1 MKVLAIG
8 DPHFM
13 VSNLDSVK
21 IYINKMV
28 KLAKDQDPD
37 FIVVLGDLLH
47 THEKIHST
55 VLRYATRFLREL
67 SEISPV
73 YLIIGNHDM
82 CFGID
87 TPVLMWDGSKKM
99 SQDIKIGD
107 ILIGDDGNQR
117 KVSNTTSGESEL
129 YKIKQLNGDDYI
141 VNKNHILTLK
151 CGFHK
156 SKFWNKTKRAWTVKW
171 IDKKT
176 MSLKSKFFSIN
187 YRDSEL
193 DYLDR
198 QSRTI
203 EDSEKLANEFLET
216 IEDIDTLEISV
227 EDYLKVPINV
237 KDRLY
242 GYKLETSVKWNSEQL
257 FDPYILGMWLGD
269 GDKDGSGFS
278 GADPK
283 IIMEWV
289 KWGFKNGAE
298 IVHTGPYNY
307 NIRNKFRKT
316 NRKSIINS
324 SGTECDACLRH
335 ITKYNKAPSLSCASV
350 EELNKIL
357 EKDSKTINYYFKNSS
372 KEQQYALKDDVLIK
386 EIIYLKTSQYS
397 FQKVENLKNP
407 LQQILK
413 KYNLYKNKHIP
424 NIYLTSN
431 EDTRLKLLAGFVD
444 TDGHTQD
451 KRTILINQGGD
462 NIHMIDQLAY
472 LTRSLGFSTY
482 ISPIIHVTTKNG
494 VEKIYKKITV
504 SGNIE
509 KIPILI
515 NRKKGISI
523 INNGIDSRGRKCA
536 DKSRTKISVESIG
549 IGKYYGW
556 TLNENNR
563 FLLGDFTVAHNCNNQ
578 AFLDNNHAFT
588 SFKNWENL
596 TVCDRV
602 REYIIEDKKFVFCP
616 YVPPGRFKEALD
628 TLPNWETATAI
639 FAHQE
644 FLGCRFNPVAVSEIG
659 DPWDSNLP
667 LVVSGHIHDSQWV
680 NDNVFYP
687 GSSIQHAFG
696 ESADKTVVMIT
707 FKDKP
712 KFKKY
717 NLGMRKKKIIYLE
730 LENIDS
736 FKPDNSEN
744 EIKLVLKGTSEE
756 FKTFRKSKK
765 YHELTKN
772 IKVSF
777 IPRESTIDITNTNN
791 IITRKKSVVEILK
804 DLINDEPENVKKALD
819 SILK

>member
-82 CFGID
+82 
-87 TPVLMWDGSKKM
+87 
-99 SQDIKIGD
+99 
-107 ILIGDDGNQR
+107 
-117 KVSNTTSGESEL
+117 NT
-129 YKIKQLNGDDYI
+129 
-141 VNKNHILTLK
+141 
-151 CGFHK
+151 CG
-156 SKFWNKTKRAWTVKW
+156 
-171 IDKKT
+171 
-176 MSLKSKFFSIN
+176 
-187 YRDSEL
+187 
-193 DYLDR
+193 
-198 QSRTI
+198 
-203 EDSEKLANEFLET
+203 EFL
-216 IEDIDTLEISV
+216 
-227 EDYLKVPINV
+227 N
-237 KDRLY
+237 
-242 GYKLETSVKWNSEQL
+242 
-257 FDPYILGMWLGD
+257 
-269 GDKDGSGFS
+269 
-278 GADPK
+278 
-283 IIMEWV
+283 
-289 KWGFKNGAE
+289 
-298 IVHTGPYNY
+298 
-307 NIRNKFRKT
+307 
-316 NRKSIINS
+316 
-324 SGTECDACLRH
+324 
-335 ITKYNKAPSLSCASV
+335 
-350 EELNKIL
+350 
-357 EKDSKTINYYFKNSS
+357 
-372 KEQQYALKDDVLIK
+372 
-386 EIIYLKTSQYS
+386 
-397 FQKVENLKNP
+397 
-407 LQQILK
+407 
-413 KYNLYKNKHIP
+413 
-424 NIYLTSN
+424 
-431 EDTRLKLLAGFVD
+431 
-444 TDGHTQD
+444 
-451 KRTILINQGGD
+451 
-462 NIHMIDQLAY
+462 
-472 LTRSLGFSTY
+472 
-482 ISPIIHVTTKNG
+482 
-494 VEKIYKKITV
+494 
-504 SGNIE
+504 
-509 KIPILI
+509 
-515 NRKKGISI
+515 
-523 INNGIDSRGRKCA
+523 
-536 DKSRTKISVESIG
+536 
-549 IGKYYGW
+549 
-556 TLNENNR
+556 
-563 FLLGDFTVAHNCNNQ
+563 
-578 AFLDNNHAFT
+578 NNHAFN

-602 REYIIEDKKFVFCP
+602 KEYIIEDKKFVFCP

-667 LVVSGHIHDSQWV
+667 LVISGHIHDSQWV
-680 NDNVFYP
+680 NENIFYP

-707 FKDKP
+707 FKEKP

-717 NLGMRKKKIIYLE
+717 NLGMRKKKIVYLE

-736 FKPDNSEN
+736 FKPDSEN

-777 IPRESTIDITNTNN
+777 IPRESTIHNTSNN
-791 IITRKKSVVEILK
+791 QSITRKKSVVEILK